1 MLKTKIKNSGEAA
14 VGGVLYIV
22 ATPIGNL
29 EDITL
34 RALRVLKEADLIAA
48 EDTRHTRK
56 LLAHY
61 GVSTPLTSYYDEV
74 EAEKAAL
81 LVEQLKR
88 GKNIALVSDAGTPTL
103 SDPGFRLVQAA
114 VREAIPIVPVPGPSA
129 LTAALSVSGLPT
141 DRFAFEGFLPAK
153 KRERRERLQ
162 RLREETR
169 TLVFYESPHR
179 VEESLKDLLEILGD
193 RELVLGR
200 EVTKVYEEF
209 IRGRISEVSAA
220 VARSAPRGEITMV
233 IGGYGGEGAPAE
245 ELLRVEI
252 DKLKTEGLR
261 VKEIAEILGEKFS
274 YSKKEI
280 YRLVLE
286 QEK

>member
-1 MLKTKIKNSGEAA
+1 MA
-14 VGGVLYIV
+14 GVLYVV

-56 LLAHY
+56 LLTRY
-61 GVSTPLTSYYDEV
+61 GISSTSLTSYYDEI
-74 EAEKAAL
+74 EQEKSAL
-81 LVEQLKR
+81 LIEQLKA
-88 GKNIALVSDAGTPTL
+88 GKSVALVSDAGTPTL

-114 VREAIPIVPVPGPSA
+114 VREAIPIVPIPGPSA

-141 DRFAFEGFLPAK
+141 DRFAFEGFLPA
-153 KRERRERLQ
+153 RQHERRARLQ
-162 RLREETR
+162 QLREETR
-169 TLVFYESPHR
+169 TLVFYETPHR
-179 VEESLKDLLEILGD
+179 LKESLKDLLEVLGD

-200 EVTKVYEEF
+200 EVTKIHEEF

-220 VARSAPRGEITMV
+220 AGRSEPRGEITMV
-233 IGGYGGEGAPAE
+233 IGGYGGEESPTE
-245 ELLRVEI
+245 ELLRVEVE
-252 DKLKTEGLR
+252 KLKKKGLR
-261 VKEIAEILGEKFS
+261 VKEIAEVLGEKFS

-280 YRLVLE
+280 YRMALE
-286 QEK
+286 K